1 MRRIAFPL
9 LALISLACAAPAA
22 TRPHYG
28 GTLRVAMQS
37 TPMTLAVPAAATPTD
52 YWDMARALS
61 LVGDGLVRIDAEGR
75 PQAALALAW
84 QSDSTVHHWQFT
96 LHHGVKFHDG
106 TPASAA
112 AIAQTL
118 GVLHPDWKVRA
129 GSPTPDSLTIDTETS
144 TPSLLAELALPRNLI
159 LARNA
164 AGLPVGTGPFRI
176 AEFQPGKLLK
186 LAASEECWSG
196 RPFLDAIE
204 IEFGKSLRDQV
215 VALELGRSDVIE
227 AAPQA
232 ASTSLR
238 IRTSSSLPVELIAL
252 IFSPNSKAQDVRLR
266 QALALSIDRKPIQS
280 VLLKGAAEPTAG
292 ILPNWM
298 TGYSA
303 AFSTQTN
310 VQRAKALL
318 ADSRQPALTLSY
330 DPRDPQAQL
339 IAERIALNAREAGIT
354 VQVSLSG
361 PEDIRLVR
369 IALPSPDPALALHE
383 TARQLA
389 LASPVLRGN
398 TVEDLFQAERTLL
411 EDDSVIPL
419 FHLPIASAA
428 SARLHGWTPDQL
440 GGWNLQD
447 LWLENSR

>member
-37 TPMTLAVPAAATPTD
+37 TPMTLAVPASATPTD
-52 YWDMARALS
+52 YWDMARVLS

-106 TPASAA
+106 PPASAA

-118 GVLHPDWKVRA
+118 GVLHPDWNVRA
-129 GSPTPDSLTIDTETS
+129 GSPTADSLTIDTETS

-186 LAASEECWSG
+186 LAASEECWAG

-204 IEFGKSLRDQV
+204 IEFGKSLRDQA
-215 VALELGRSDVIE
+215 VALELGR
-227 AAPQA
+227 
-232 ASTSLR
+232 
-238 IRTSSSLPVELIAL
+238 
-252 IFSPNSKAQDVRLR
+252 
-266 QALALSIDRKPIQS
+266 
-280 VLLKGAAEPTAG
+280 
-292 ILPNWM
+292 
-298 TGYSA
+298 
-303 AFSTQTN
+303 
-310 VQRAKALL
+310 
-318 ADSRQPALTLSY
+318 
-330 DPRDPQAQL
+330 
-339 IAERIALNAREAGIT
+339 AR
-354 VQVSLSG
+354 
-361 PEDIRLVR
+361 
-369 IALPSPDPALALHE
+369 
-383 TARQLA
+383 
-389 LASPVLRGN
+389 
-398 TVEDLFQAERTLL
+398 
-411 EDDSVIPL
+411 
-419 FHLPIASAA
+419 
-428 SARLHGWTPDQL
+428 
-440 GGWNLQD
+440 
-447 LWLENSR
+447 